1 MEVAAGG
8 KTSPYSLPPHTNTPL
23 KYEHLYTM
31 LPPTT
36 TPDTVGW
43 GGGGGGEVETLE
55 FGMNENQR
63 VHPTRLSGLAGGFR
77 GNFLLLCGKIT
88 DWFGR
93 FRRGKIGGAP
103 TRLFVAS
110 GKGGEH

>member
-1 MEVAAGG
+1 
-8 KTSPYSLPPHTNTPL
+8 
-23 KYEHLYTM
+23 
-31 LPPTT
+31 
-36 TPDTVGW
+36 
-43 GGGGGGEVETLE
+43 
-55 FGMNENQR
+55 MNENQR

-110 GKGGEH
+110 GKGGGTLPHRVLTGRLRPPVFTNGYKINFFYRFMPIHCQKIQG